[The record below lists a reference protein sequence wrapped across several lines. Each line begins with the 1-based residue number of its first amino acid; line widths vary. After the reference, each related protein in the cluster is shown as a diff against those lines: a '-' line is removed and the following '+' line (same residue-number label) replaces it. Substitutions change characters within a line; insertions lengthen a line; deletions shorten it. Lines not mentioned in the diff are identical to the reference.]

1 MAKAVTL
8 CRELVRISPRM
19 ARYREVSE
27 VILGVIKTFSPL
39 VEPLALDEAFVDLTG
54 IDLGPPETV
63 GAQIKAAVRS
73 ETGLTASVGVGPN
86 KFVAKLATGAH
97 KPDGLTVV
105 SWEEAVPFVQAFPVE
120 AMWGVG
126 EKTAAKLRRL
136 GYETAADLAKADPS
150 TLKRAFGLLGL
161 RLHEL
166 AWARDERPVVA
177 EAEAK
182 SVSRE
187 LTFAKNQRNLTL
199 LDGVL
204 RGLCDEVSEQLR
216 RGRLV
221 GRTVN
226 LKVRYGDFTTVT
238 RQEMLGHPSDDPELI
253 HEAAGRLLEIEH
265 TADRRAVRLL
275 GVGVTG
281 LLRRTQLNLDLF
293 GEADERERPGP
304 QK

>member
-1 MAKAVTL
+1 VL
-8 CRELVRISPRM
+8 
-19 ARYREVSE
+19 
-27 VILGVIKTFSPL
+27 KTFSPL

-54 IDLGPPETV
+54 LDLGPAETV
-63 GAQIKAAVRS
+63 AAQMKAGVER

-86 KFVAKLATGAH
+86 KFVAKLATLVR
-97 KPDGLTVV
+97 KPDGLTVIAP
-105 SWEEAVPFVQAFPVE
+105 EEAADFVQALPVE
-120 AMWGVG
+120 KMWGVG

-136 GYETAADLAKADPS
+136 GYESAADLAKADPS

-166 AWARDERPVVA
+166 AWARDDRPVVPDT
-177 EAEAK
+177 EAK

-204 RGLCDEVSEQLR
+204 KGLCDEVAEQLR

-226 LKVRYGDFTTVT
+226 LKIRYGDFTTVT
-238 RQEMLGHPSDDPELI
+238 RQETLGHPSDVPGEI
-253 HEAAGRLLEIEH
+253 HEAAGRLLEAEYA
-265 TADRRAVRLL
+265 ADRRTVRLL

-293 GEADERERPGP
+293 G
-304 QK
+304 